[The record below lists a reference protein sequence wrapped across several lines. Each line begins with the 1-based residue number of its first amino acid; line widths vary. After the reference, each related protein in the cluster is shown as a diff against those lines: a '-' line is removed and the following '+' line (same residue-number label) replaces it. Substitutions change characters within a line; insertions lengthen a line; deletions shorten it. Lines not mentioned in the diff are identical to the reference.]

1 MKKLSKKTSST
12 RKKKPPSRISRSS
25 RSIASVGTASV
36 ITSVIT
42 SGTASGATSARSR
55 AGSSAPE
62 SMATPA
68 PIDLA
73 SDSHGK
79 LEDDIISCFR
89 CPRLVEYREQ
99 VAVEKK
105 RAHMNE
111 TYWGRPLPNFGDP
124 NARLLIVGL
133 APAAHGGNRT
143 GRMFTGDRSG
153 QWLFRAL
160 HRAGFANQPSYE
172 QADDGLRLIDC
183 LITATAH
190 CAPPDNKPLPS
201 EIANCSEYLV
211 RTFHLTPAKVIL
223 SLGSIGWNA
232 VFNYLKARGEWTG
245 PRPAFSHGA
254 EVKLKDG
261 RICLASFHPSQQNT
275 FTGRLTEPMFD
286 QIFSRAKKLIAQS
299 SRK

>member
-1 MKKLSKKTSST
+1 MKKISRKKTGIKKRPDLGKRTNEST
-12 RKKKPPSRISRSS
+12 VRTSEVRSS
-25 RSIASVGTASV
+25 KSAARTR
-36 ITSVIT
+36 
-42 SGTASGATSARSR
+42 SART
-55 AGSSAPE
+55 
-62 SMATPA
+62 ATKVTANPA
-68 PIDLA
+68 PIDFS
-73 SDSHGK
+73 SDSHGR

-89 CPRLVEYREQ
+89 CPRLVEYREA
-99 VAVEKK
+99 VATEKK

-111 TYWGRPLPNFGDP
+111 TYWGRPIPNLGDP

-153 QWLFRAL
+153 QWLYRAL
-160 HRAGFANQPSYE
+160 HRAGFANQPTYE
-172 QADDGLRLIDC
+172 HADDGLQLIDC
-183 LITATAH
+183 LLTATAH

-232 VFNYLKARGEWTG
+232 VFNYLKTRGEWTG
-245 PRPAFSHGA
+245 ARPAFSHGA
-254 EVKLKDG
+254 EVKLDDG